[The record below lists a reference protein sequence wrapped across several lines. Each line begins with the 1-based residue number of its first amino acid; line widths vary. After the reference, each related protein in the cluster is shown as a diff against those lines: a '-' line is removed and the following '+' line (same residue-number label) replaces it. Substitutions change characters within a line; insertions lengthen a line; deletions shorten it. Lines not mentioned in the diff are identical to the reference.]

1 MEDFLERAP
10 FPRLHALVARGDLT
24 AYRVQDR
31 LEAGTVEYS
40 AMCVCS
46 DGCSGGGIECRH
58 FQLAFRV
65 GALRQV
71 NLGIEAGKV
80 RKYPL

>member
-1 MEDFLERAP
+1 MKDSLDCAP
-10 FPRLHALVARGDLT
+10 FPRLPAIIARRDLP

-31 LEAGTVEYS
+31 LKAGTAEYS

-46 DGCSGGGIECRH
+46 DGCSGGSIERRH
-58 FQLAFRV
+58 FQLAFRI
-65 GALRQV
+65 GALCQV